1 MSVLHK
7 AVYRFGVISNKIPMT
22 FLKTEKSIL
31 TCMWNL
37 REPQTAK
44 TILKKKNKAG
54 RLTLSDFK
62 TYCICMVIKTMSYW
76 HEDRHTDQWNRIE
89 APKINPQMYCQ
100 VDFVK
105 GAKIIQWGKESLFNK

>member
-1 MSVLHK
+1 MEINRNTYHVYELEDDIVKMSVLHK
-7 AVYRFGVISNKIPMT
+7 AIYRFDVISNKIPMM

-31 TCMWNL
+31 TCIWNL

-62 TYCICMVIKTMSYW
+62 TYCICMVIKTMWYW
-76 HEDRHTDQWNRIE
+76 HKDRHTD
-89 APKINPQMYCQ
+89 
-100 VDFVK
+100 
-105 GAKIIQWGKESLFNK
+105 

>member
-1 MSVLHK
+1 
-7 AVYRFGVISNKIPMT
+7 
-22 FLKTEKSIL
+22 
-31 TCMWNL
+31 MWNL

-62 TYCICMVIKTMSYW
+62 TYCICMVIKTMWYW

-105 GAKIIQWGKESLFNK
+105 GAKIIQWGKNSLFHKYSWNKRLAKNQVGPLLLLLSRFSRVRLCVTP